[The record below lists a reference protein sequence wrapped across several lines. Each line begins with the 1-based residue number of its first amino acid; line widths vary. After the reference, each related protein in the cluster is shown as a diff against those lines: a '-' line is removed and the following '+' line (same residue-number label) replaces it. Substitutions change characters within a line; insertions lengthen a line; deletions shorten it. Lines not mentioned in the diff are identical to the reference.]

1 LRSKHCR
8 KCQKCIA
15 TFDHHCP
22 WLGTCI
28 GEKNKAWF
36 YFYLWAQLALLIQ
49 IEYLAVRMIIEERYL
64 WVGYLMA
71 ILAGLFIVFVLNLIG
86 FHSYLIATNITTWE
100 QLTWDKIT
108 YLNNWKR
115 SFGSPFDL
123 GLREN
128 LKLVFKHNLAAN
140 DMYVWK
146 MPYKYPEDKK
156 SEM

>member
-1 LRSKHCR
+1 MRSKHCR

-36 YFYLWAQLALLIQ
+36 YFYLWAQLILLGQ
-49 IEYLAVRMIIEERYL
+49 LEYLAVRMIVEERYL

-71 ILAGLFIVFVLNLIG
+71 IVAGLFIVFVLNLLG
-86 FHSYLIATNITTWE
+86 FHSYLIAVNITTWE
-100 QLTWDKIT
+100 QLSWNKIT

-115 SFGSPFDL
+115 SFGSPFGL
-123 GLREN
+123 GFKEN
-128 LKLVFKHNLAAN
+128 LKLVFK
-140 DMYVWK
+140 
-146 MPYKYPEDKK
+146 
-156 SEM
+156 